1 MPDKKPNA
9 GTPPKHKPRAV
20 TAQRPD
26 RGGLTFDA
34 EGAEGGKYHSRVLHV
49 PGPSSGLTIG
59 RGYDMGSKSA
69 GEITTDLVTAGVELA
84 MAKKVS
90 SAATLRGQNA
100 SKFIKDNSLESFE
113 ISELAQKKLFEITF
127 AAEERIARGVCER
140 ASKQGACKWDELH
153 PAIRELIVDLKYRGD
168 YTPRTRK
175 TIQPLI
181 EANDVEGLAKAM
193 ADKSTWKGV
202 PADRFARRK
211 AFMDAA
217 VKAAP
222 AAAR

>member
-1 MPDKKPNA
+1 MPAKPQ
-9 GTPPKHKPRAV
+9 TI
-20 TAQRPD
+20 TSQRPD
-26 RGGLTFDA
+26 RGGLTFDS

-69 GEITTDLVTAGVELA
+69 GEITADLVAAGVELA
-84 MAKKVS
+84 MAKKLS
-90 SAATLRGQNA
+90 GAATLRGENA
-100 SKFIKDNSLESFE
+100 KKFIKEISLESFE
-113 ISELAQKKLFEITF
+113 ISELAQKKLFETTF

-140 ASKQGACKWDELH
+140 ATEHGVCKWDELH
-153 PAIRELIVDLKYRGD
+153 PAIQELIVDLKYRGD
-168 YTPRTRK
+168 YTVRTRK

-181 EANDVEGLAKAM
+181 VANDLPGLAKAM
-193 ADKSTWKGV
+193 ADENTWKGV

-211 AFMDAA
+211 AFMEAA

-222 AAAR
+222 AAVR

>member
-1 MPDKKPNA
+1 MPDN
-9 GTPPKHKPRAV
+9 PKTATSQRHKPRAV
-20 TAQRPD
+20 TALRPD

-34 EGAEGGKYHSRVLHV
+34 EGTEGGKYHSRVLHV

-69 GEITTDLVTAGVELA
+69 GEITTDLVAAGVELA
-84 MAKKVS
+84 MAKKLS
-90 SAATLRGQNA
+90 GAATLRGENA
-100 SKFIKDNSLESFE
+100 KKFIKDNSLESFE
-113 ISELAQKKLFEITF
+113 ISEL
-127 AAEERIARGVCER
+127 RVARGVCER
-140 ASKQGACKWDELH
+140 ASKQGACNWDELH

-168 YTPRTRK
+168 YTVRTRK

-181 EANDVEGLAKAM
+181 EANDLEGLAKAM
-193 ADKSTWKGV
+193 ADQKTWKGV
-202 PADRFARRK
+202 PGDRFARRK
-211 AFMDAA
+211 AFIDAA